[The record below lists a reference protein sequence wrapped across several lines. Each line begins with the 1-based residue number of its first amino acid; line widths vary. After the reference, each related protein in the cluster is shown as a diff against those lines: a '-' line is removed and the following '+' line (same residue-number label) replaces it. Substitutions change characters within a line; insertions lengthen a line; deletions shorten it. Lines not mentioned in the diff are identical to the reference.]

1 MINLRKTDS
10 ARPVNPITLDHELS
24 FYATL
29 WLVVVCV
36 AAAAGVF
43 ISR

>member
-1 MINLRKTDS
+1 MIDLRKTNS
-10 ARPVNPITLDHELS
+10 VRPVKPTAIDRELS
-24 FYATL
+24 FYGTL

-36 AAAAGVF
+36 AAVAGVF

>member
-1 MINLRKTDS
+1 MIDLRKTGS
-10 ARPVNPITLDHELS
+10 ARPVNPITVDRELS
-24 FYATL
+24 FYGTL

>member
-1 MINLRKTDS
+1 MIDLRKAGS
-10 ARPVNPITLDHELS
+10 ARPVNPVAVGRELS

-36 AAAAGVF
+36 AAAGWVL